1 MTSERFGANYPF
13 AADRPATND
22 CVLGNGSNGNGSA
35 SRGVAGNGNSSP
47 PKRPK
52 HLSPTSAS
60 MFRQC
65 PRRWRFRYV
74 DRLPD
79 PPGQEALAGTFAHGV
94 LEDLL
99 QKDKKQR
106 TQDSVREIAVEAWP
120 LMEKRSDFRALKLD
134 ADAVRAFKWQS
145 WNAIMG
151 LWDLEDPQE
160 VEVEETELKVQV
172 EVGGVPFLGFI
183 DRVERD
189 GDDIVISDYKSG
201 RPPPARFESRY
212 LEQVL
217 LYAAAV
223 AEMEYQTPAR
233 VRLMYLGSKIIEEEV
248 TPEKIDEVVERL
260 VETWDDIL
268 ESVRADDFPAKVGK
282 LCGWCVFAEH
292 CPEGS
297 DYLRESRAYSV
308 QPAPRV
314 SEPAAGAYAG
324 AR

>member
-1 MTSERFGANYPF
+1 
-13 AADRPATND
+13 
-22 CVLGNGSNGNGSA
+22 
-35 SRGVAGNGNSSP
+35 
-47 PKRPK
+47 
-52 HLSPTSAS
+52 

-65 PRRWRFRYV
+65 PRRWKFRYV

-106 TQDSVREIAVEAWP
+106 TQDSVREIAAEAWP

-151 LWDLEDPQE
+151 LWDLEDPQD

-201 RPPPARFESRY
+201 RPPPKRFESRY

-233 VRLMYLGSKIIEEEV
+233 VRLMYLGSKVIEAEV

-260 VETWDDIL
+260 VETWEDIL
-268 ESVRADDFPAKVGK
+268 ESVREDDFPPEVGK

-297 DYLRESRAYSV
+297 NYLRKSRAYDV
-308 QPAPRV
+308 QPVQRV
-314 SEPAAGAYAG
+314 SEPAAEAYAG

>member
-1 MTSERFGANYPF
+1 
-13 AADRPATND
+13 
-22 CVLGNGSNGNGSA
+22 
-35 SRGVAGNGNSSP
+35 
-47 PKRPK
+47 
-52 HLSPTSAS
+52 
-60 MFRQC
+60 MFKQC
-65 PRRWRFRYV
+65 PRRWKFRYV

-79 PPGQEALAGTFAHGV
+79 PPGQEALAGTFAHSV

-99 QKDKKQR
+99 QKDKEQR
-106 TQDSVREIAVEAWP
+106 TQESVREIATEAWP
-120 LMEKRSDFRALKLD
+120 LMEKRSDFRNLKLD

-145 WNAIMG
+145 WNAIVG
-151 LWDLEDPQE
+151 LWDLEDPQD

-172 EVGGVPFLGFI
+172 EIDGVPFLGFI

-201 RPPPARFESRY
+201 RPPPERFESRY

-223 AEMEYQTPAR
+223 AEMEYQMPAR
-233 VRLMYLGSKIIEEEV
+233 VRLMYLGSKIIEREV
-248 TPEKIDEVVERL
+248 TPEKIDEVVEGL

-268 ESVRADDFPAKVGK
+268 ESLRQGDFPAKVGK

-297 DYLRESRAYSV
+297 DYLRKSRAYDV
-308 QPAPRV
+308 QAAPRV
-314 SEPAAGAYAG
+314 SQPAAEAYAG